1 MNIEKLRTNHL
12 ENPLGYL
19 LDTLSLSWIVTG
31 KNEPDMETKVVI
43 AADAAFAEV
52 LFESEWLEEIS
63 ALDFQPEISL
73 VPQKRYYWKVIAQAS
88 GELLAKSEPAW
99 FETAKQV
106 ESWTA
111 QWITPGEDQA
121 SQPIVKKQFVL
132 EKEVVAARLYIC
144 GLGLY
149 EFEVNG
155 QRTHDEYL
163 LPGYHAYDFWQQYQT
178 FDVTDSLKSGG
189 NALGI
194 LLGDGWYKG
203 RFGFDGGYTNLYG
216 DQLKLI
222 SELHLA
228 YADGTS
234 EIVGSDDSWLTQP
247 GPVLKSSIYD
257 GEVYDARKEVA
268 DWSVYTED
276 LAGWQKVAVLPD
288 ATDQL
293 SARLSPALKYVESL
307 VPEVI
312 QSPAGETILDFKQN
326 MVGWIAFKTQAPDGT
341 EVGYEVGEELQDG
354 CFYNDNL
361 RTAEAKFTYISD
373 GSERIVRP
381 HFTFYGFRYARLS
394 GFDQD
399 VDPADFIGY
408 VIHSDLEVT
417 GKIETANPQV
427 NQLIKNALWGQKG
440 NFLDVPTDCPQRD
453 ERMGWTGDA
462 QIFARTAS
470 YNMDTPA
477 FYRKFMHDL
486 RLEQEQLDGSIPFVV
501 PMLKPKNSEGGFM
514 GAGAAA
520 WSDAATVIPWVL
532 YEQHGDL
539 SLLSEQYAT
548 MVDWVEYVY
557 REDERSGSN
566 RLWTTGFQFGD
577 WLALDGKN
585 PKAPI
590 GGTDPKLVASVYYY
604 YSSTLTA
611 KAAAALG
618 KQADAEKYTALAEDI
633 KAALQAEFLTAKGR
647 LAVNTQTAYVLFLYF
662 DLVPQES
669 LSRVIADFEAKL
681 LEDDVHLKTGFVG
694 TPYLCEALTKSG
706 LTQLA
711 YSILLNED
719 YPSWLYAVNLGATTI
734 WERWNSVL
742 PDGKISGTDMNS
754 LNHYAYG
761 SIVEWLY
768 RSVLGI
774 QADPEQAGYRHFYL
788 KPVPSAQLGAASGE
802 YDSSSGKIKSDW
814 RILEDGQLHFAFEVP
829 TQSTATIELPH
840 CQAVE
845 IAEQLQILGIAQ
857 TEITQKGENVS
868 FTVTGGVYE
877 FTYQPLKSYKVS
889 YSIAMTYKELLA
901 IKATRT
907 VIFDHLPMLKGND
920 LALNQLDSPFETFS
934 SVPIVQ
940 HFVNDRVL
948 GEINEALAKL

>member
-12 ENPLGYL
+12 ESPIGYL
-19 LDTLSLSWIVTG
+19 LEPASFSWIVTG
-31 KNEPDMETKVVI
+31 QTVPGMETKVVV
-43 AADAAFAEV
+43 AADSAFREI
-52 LFESEWLEEIS
+52 LFESEWLKVIN
-63 ALDFQPEISL
+63 ALDFHPEISL
-73 VPQKRYYWKVIAQAS
+73 QPQTRYYWKIIAQAA
-88 GELLAKSEPAW
+88 GERLAESDPAW
-99 FETAKQV
+99 FETAKQQGA
-106 ESWTA
+106 WRA
-111 QWITPGEDQA
+111 KWITPGDA
-121 SQPIVKKQFVL
+121 SGAAQPILKKQFVI
-132 EKEVVAARLYIC
+132 EKEVAAARLYIC

-155 QRTHDEYL
+155 QRTCDEYL

-178 FDVTDSLKSGG
+178 FDVTDSLKIGG

-194 LLGDGWYKG
+194 LLGAGWYKG

-216 DQLKLI
+216 EELKLI
-222 SELHLA
+222 AELHLA
-228 YADGTS
+228 YADGTT
-234 EIVGSDDSWLTQP
+234 ETIDSDDSWLTQP

-276 LAGWQKVAVLPD
+276 LEDWQQVVVLPD
-288 ATDQL
+288 ATDKL
-293 SARLSPALKYVESL
+293 SPRLSPALKYVERL
-307 VPEVI
+307 VPQVI
-312 QSPAGETILDFKQN
+312 QSPTGETILDFGQN
-326 MVGWIAFKTQAPDGT
+326 MVGWIAFKTQAPAGT
-341 EVGYEVGEELQDG
+341 ELGYEVGEWLQGD
-354 CFYNDNL
+354 CFYNENL

-373 GSERIVRP
+373 GTARMVRP
-381 HFTFYGFRYARLS
+381 HFTFYGFQYAKLI
-394 GFDQD
+394 GFDAT
-399 VDPADFIGY
+399 VDPADFSGY
-408 VIHSDLEVT
+408 VIHSELEVT
-417 GKIETANPQV
+417 GRIETANPKV

-470 YNMDTPA
+470 YNMYTPA

-486 RLEQEQLDGSIPFVV
+486 RLEQEQLNGSVPFVV
-501 PMLKPKNSEGGFM
+501 PMLKPRDAGAFM
-514 GAGAAA
+514 GNGAAA

-539 SLLSEQYAT
+539 SLLEEQYAT

-618 KQADAEKYTALAEDI
+618 KQADAEKYTALAESI
-633 KAALQAEFLTAKGR
+633 KAALQTEFLTAKGR
-647 LAVNTQTAYVLFLYF
+647 LAVNTQTAYVLFLNF

-706 LTQLA
+706 LTELA

-774 QADPEQAGYRHFYL
+774 QADPMHAGYRHFFL
-788 KPVPSAQLGAASGE
+788 KPAPSAQLGAASGE
-802 YDSSSGKIKSDW
+802 YDSSSGKIKSGW
-814 RILEDGQLHFAFEVP
+814 RVLEDGQLHFTFEVP
-829 TQSTATIELPH
+829 SLSTATIELPH
-840 CQAVE
+840 CSVDE
-845 IAEQLQILGIAQ
+845 VTDQLQSLGIAQ
-857 TEITQKGENVS
+857 TEIIQKS
-868 FTVTGGVYE
+868 DSLSITVAGGAYA
-877 FTYQPLKSYKVS
+877 FTYKPLKSYKIA

-920 LALNQLDSPFETFS
+920 LALNQLDSSFETFS
-934 SVPIVQ
+934 SIPIVQ
-940 HFVNDRVL
+940 HFVNDSVL
-948 GEINEALAKL
+948 GKINEELAKL

>member
-1 MNIEKLRTNHL
+1 M
-12 ENPLGYL
+12 
-19 LDTLSLSWIVTG
+19 
-31 KNEPDMETKVVI
+31 
-43 AADAAFAEV
+43 
-52 LFESEWLEEIS
+52 
-63 ALDFQPEISL
+63 
-73 VPQKRYYWKVIAQAS
+73 
-88 GELLAKSEPAW
+88 
-99 FETAKQV
+99 
-106 ESWTA
+106 
-111 QWITPGEDQA
+111 
-121 SQPIVKKQFVL
+121 KKQFVI
-132 EKEVVAARLYIC
+132 EKEVLAARLYIC

-149 EFEVNG
+149 EFELNG
-155 QRTHDEYL
+155 QRTCDEYL

-222 SELHLA
+222 AELHLS
-228 YADGTS
+228 YADGTT
-234 EIVGSDDSWLTQP
+234 ETIVTDDSWLTKP
-247 GPVLKSSIYD
+247 GPILKSSIYD

-268 DWSVYTED
+268 DWSVYTDE
-276 LAGWQKVAVLPD
+276 LAGWGKATVLPD
-288 ATDQL
+288 ATDTL
-293 SARLSPALKYVESL
+293 SPRLSPPLKYIESL
-307 VPEVI
+307 IPKVI
-312 QSPAGETILDFKQN
+312 QSPAGETILDFGQN
-326 MVGWIAFKTQAPDGT
+326 MVGWIAFKTQAPSGK
-341 EVGYEVGEELQDG
+341 EVGYEVGEWLQDG
-354 CFYNDNL
+354 CFYNENL

-373 GSERIVRP
+373 GTERVVRP
-381 HFTFYGFRYARLS
+381 HFTFYGFQYARLI

-417 GKIETANPQV
+417 GKIETGNPKV

-470 YNMDTPA
+470 YNMYTPA

-501 PMLKPKNSEGGFM
+501 PMLKPKDAENSFM
-514 GAGAAA
+514 GNGAAA
-520 WSDAATVIPWVL
+520 WSDAATVIPWMM
-532 YEQHGDL
+532 YEQYGDL
-539 SLLSEQYAT
+539 SLLREQYAT

-557 REDERSGSN
+557 REDERTGSK

-585 PKAPI
+585 PHAPI

-604 YSSTLTA
+604 YSTSLTA
-611 KAAAALG
+611 KAAAALERH
-618 KQADAEKYTALAEDI
+618 ADADKYTALAESI
-633 KAALQAEFLTAKGR
+633 KASLQDEFLTPNGR

-662 DLVPQES
+662 DLVPKEN
-669 LSRVIADFEAKL
+669 LDRIIADFEAKL

-706 LTQLA
+706 LTELA
-711 YSILLNED
+711 YSVLLNED

-774 QADPEQAGYRHFYL
+774 QADPMQAGYRHFYL
-788 KPVPSAQLGAASGE
+788 KPSPSAQLGAASGE
-802 YDSSSGKIKSDW
+802 YDSSSGKITSAW
-814 RILEDGQLHFAFEVP
+814 RILEDGQLFFAFDVP

-840 CQAVE
+840 AQNDE
-845 IAEQLQILGIAQ
+845 IAEQLQGLAHSEIMQ
-857 TEITQKGENVS
+857 TVDAVA
-868 FTVTGGVYE
+868 FTVGGGSYE
-877 FTYQPLKSYKVS
+877 FTYKPLKAYKTN
-889 YSIAMTYKELLA
+889 YSIAMTYKELLENT
-901 IKATRT
+901 ATRT
-907 VIFDHLPMLKGND
+907 IIFEHLPMLKGND

-940 HFVNDRVL
+940 HFVNARVL
-948 GEINEALAKL
+948 GQINEALAKL

>member
-1 MNIEKLRTNHL
+1 MNIQKLRTNHL
-12 ENPLGYL
+12 GNPLGYL
-19 LDTLSLSWIVTG
+19 LDTLSLSWIVSG
-31 KNEPDMETKVVI
+31 KNEPGMETKVVI
-43 AADAAFAEV
+43 AADEAFEEV
-52 LFESEWLEEIS
+52 LFESGWLEEIN
-63 ALDFQPEISL
+63 ALDFQPEITL
-73 VPQKRYYWKVIAQAS
+73 QPQTRYYWKVLVQTAD
-88 GELLAKSEPAW
+88 ELLAESEPAW
-99 FETAKQV
+99 FETAKQPG
-106 ESWTA
+106 SWAA
-111 QWITPGEDQA
+111 QWITPGEEQEE
-121 SQPIVKKQFVL
+121 QPILKKQFVI
-132 EKEVVAARLYIC
+132 EKEVMAARLYIC

-216 DQLKLI
+216 EQLKLI
-222 SELHLA
+222 AELSIA
-228 YADGTS
+228 YADGTT
-234 EIVGSDDSWLTQP
+234 ETIASDDSWLTKP
-247 GPVLKSSIYD
+247 GPVLNSSIYD
-257 GEVYDARKEVA
+257 GEVYDARKEVT
-268 DWSVYTED
+268 DWSVYTEE
-276 LAGWQKVAVLPD
+276 LAGWRQVAVLPD
-288 ATDQL
+288 ATDKL

-326 MVGWIAFKTQAPDGT
+326 MVGWIAFKTQAPAGT

-354 CFYNDNL
+354 NFYNDNL

-373 GSERIVRP
+373 GSERVVRP
-381 HFTFYGFRYARLS
+381 HFSFYGFRYARLI
-394 GFDQD
+394 GFDQA
-399 VDPADFIGY
+399 VNPADFIGH

-417 GKIETANPQV
+417 GKIETANPKV

-470 YNMDTPA
+470 YNMYTPA

-501 PMLKPKNSEGGFM
+501 PMLKPKDANAFM
-514 GAGAAA
+514 GHGAAA
-520 WSDAATVIPWVL
+520 WSDAATVIPWVM

-539 SLLSEQYAT
+539 SLLREQYAT
-548 MVDWVEYVY
+548 MVDWVEYVH
-557 REDERSGSN
+557 REDECTGSK

-585 PKAPI
+585 PHAPI

-604 YSSTLTA
+604 YSTTLTA

-618 KQADAEKYTALAEDI
+618 NQADAEKYTALAEAI
-633 KAALQAEFLTAKGR
+633 KAALQAEFLTPKGR

-662 DLVPQES
+662 DLIPKES

-706 LTQLA
+706 LTELA

-761 SIVEWLY
+761 SIVEWIY

-774 QADPEQAGYRHFYL
+774 QADPLHAGYRHFYL
-788 KPVPSAQLGAASGE
+788 KPAPSAQLGAASGE
-802 YDSSSGKIKSDW
+802 YDSSSGKIKSAW

-840 CQAVE
+840 CTADR
-845 IAEQLQILGIAQ
+845 IAEQLQGLGIAQ
-857 TEITQKGENVS
+857 SKIIQNGEDVA
-868 FTVTGGVYE
+868 FTVAGGAYA
-877 FTYQPLKSYKVS
+877 FTYTPLKTYKVN
-889 YSIAMTYKELLA
+889 YSIAMTYKELVA

-948 GEINEALAKL
+948 GEINDALAKL